1 MAKLRIRHVRETLR
15 VCFIGMRTWRGVVCI
30 NRRIEGKRKT
40 ETRLREKRTENGVG
54 GGGKEEQKERKK
66 ELGQH
71 YPAIKSLG

>member
-15 VCFIGMRTWRGVVCI
+15 VCFIGMRTRRGVVCI
-30 NRRIEGKRKT
+30 SRRTEGEGKT
-40 ETRLREKRTENGVG
+40 EARLREKGTANNGEG
-54 GGGKEEQKERKK
+54 EGEKEEQKK

>member
-30 NRRIEGKRKT
+30 NRRIEGERKT
-40 ETRLREKRTENGVG
+40 ATRLSEKGTENGAK
-54 GGGKEEQKERKK
+54 GGKEKEEQKK